1 MPKTAKK
8 KPMSKAATAALKAL
22 QNMVISDAA
31 VHIDPVMQEKLKA
44 AGISVDIGRID
55 YVGRAIWED
64 PSGDHR
70 VQVTVGQGSFAS
82 DWPDWAFGVAEGAL
96 HFNKKVL
103 LAYNDRPLGSNLLEV
118 DCMRLPVFAPF

>member
-8 KPMSKAATAALKAL
+8 KPMSKAAAAALKAL
-22 QNMVISDAA
+22 ENMVIPTADAA
-31 VHIDPVMQEKLKA
+31 VHIERVMHERLNA

-55 YVGRAIWED
+55 HVGRAIWDD
-64 PSGDHR
+64 PSGDRR

-82 DWPDWAFGVAEGAL
+82 DWPEWAFGVAEGAL

-103 LAYNDRPLGSNLLEV
+103 LTYNDRPLGSNLLEV
-118 DCMRLPVFAPF
+118 LYMRLPV